1 MSTRA
6 DEYDPLRDAWRA
18 AWPAALGH
26 WSRFVQ
32 LHEPAWCTTAE
43 EEKREHLSGSFAM
56 IRLVDHS
63 IVVSLRQV
71 KEAGLER
78 FAAEILAHEIGHH
91 VYCPADL
98 TDNARLLARIRAGLP
113 TKETFAPMV
122 SNLYSDLLINDRLQ
136 RAAGLDMGGVY
147 KQLATESESRLWALY
162 LRMYE
167 ALWNLP
173 KGELA
178 RGDTD
183 ARLDQDA
190 RLGARLIRSY
200 ARDWLLGAGR
210 FAALCLPYLIAD
222 DEKGLLRVFVLIGD
236 TRCAGNGG
244 FPDGLAEIE
253 DGELFPIHPSEDPD
267 LTGLDI
273 PLEEMQGDGDG
284 SGLGRT
290 PGALSGRKTAKS
302 YRQPFEYAE
311 VLKAAGVELDV
322 REITARYYREL
333 ALPHLIPFPVKHLPH
348 AADPLPEG
356 LDLWD
361 IDTPLERMD
370 WFGTL
375 LSGPNPIP
383 GVTTRQRLYGESPA
397 TDPATRP
404 FDLYLGIDCSGSM
417 GDPASRLSYPVLAG
431 AIMALSALRAGSRV
445 KVVLSG
451 EPGKTISTDG
461 FVRTQ
466 SVVLR
471 ILASYLGTGYSFGI
485 HRLAETFADDVKGRH
500 PAHIL
505 IVSDND
511 IFSMLEQEGDGRLGW
526 DVALESLRRCG
537 GGGTYVLQLPQAVMS
552 DKWPQAVRE
561 NIDRMK
567 RDGWAVSLVDSM
579 EELVAFARQF
589 SKTNYAPARR

>member
-1 MSTRA
+1 MNTPA
-6 DEYDPLRDAWRA
+6 DEYDPLRTAWQA
-18 AWPAALGH
+18 AWPAALAH

-32 LHEPAWCTTAE
+32 LHEPAWCVTPAE
-43 EEKREHLSGSFAM
+43 EKKEHLSGSFAM
-56 IRLVDHS
+56 IRLVDHA

-71 KEAGLER
+71 KESGLER

-98 TDNARLLARIRAGLP
+98 TDNARLFARIRAGLP
-113 TKETFAPMV
+113 TKEAYAPLV

-136 RAAGLDMGGVY
+136 RSAGLDMAGVY
-147 KQLATESESRLWALY
+147 KQLGGDENGESQLWAVY
-162 LRMYE
+162 LRIYE
-167 ALWNLP
+167 SLWNLP

-178 RGDTD
+178 RGEAD
-183 ARLDQDA
+183 ARLEQDA

-200 ARDWLLGAGR
+200 AKDWVQGAGR

-222 DEKGLLRVFVLIGD
+222 DEKGLLCKKFVLLCD
-236 TRCAGNGG
+236 TRCAGDGG
-244 FPDGLAEIE
+244 FPDGLTEIE
-253 DGELFPIHPSEDPD
+253 DGELCPIHPAEDPD

-273 PLEEMQGDGDG
+273 PFEESDGDG
-284 SGLGRT
+284 ASRGRT
-290 PGALSGRKTAKS
+290 PGALSGRKTAKTF
-302 YRQPFEYAE
+302 RQPFEYAE
-311 VLKAAGVELDV
+311 VLKAAGVNLDV

-333 ALPHLIPFPVKHLPH
+333 ALPHLIPFPVKHLPQ

-383 GVTTRQRLYGESPA
+383 GVTTRQRLYGESPSG
-397 TDPATRP
+397 DPATRP

-417 GDPASRLSYPVLAG
+417 GDPAHHLSYPVLAG
-431 AIMALSALRAGSRV
+431 AIIALSALRAGSKV

-451 EPGKTISTDG
+451 EPGKTLSTDG

-466 SVVLR
+466 AVVLKT
-471 ILASYLGTGYSFGI
+471 LASYLGTGYSFGI
-485 HRLAETFADDVKGRH
+485 HRLAETFDDDGKRKH
-500 PAHIL
+500 PSHIL
-505 IVSDND
+505 VVSDND
-511 IFSMLEQEGDGRLGW
+511 IFSMLEQKGGGRLGW
-526 DVALESLRRCG
+526 DVALEAIRQCG
-537 GGGTYVLQLPQAVMS
+537 GGGTYVLQLPTAVLS
-552 DKWPQAVRE
+552 DQWPQPVRA
-561 NIDRMK
+561 NLDRMK
-567 RDGWAVSLVDSM
+567 RDGWAVSLVNTM

-589 SKTNYAPARR
+589 SKANYIK